1 MSLRNDYPV
10 VIGTTPITI
19 PAMTWSMS
27 LETVETVNTTE
38 DGHDDVELTRLG
50 KRKITAS
57 YKVTDSW
64 ALFFRS
70 MYSADTVTV
79 SVYDTLT
86 QTYAVIDM
94 RVRNYKESLVRKSDD
109 LSVTN
114 GIYNI
119 SFELV
124 EA

>member
-1 MSLRNDYPV
+1 MSLRTDYPV

-19 PAMTWSMS
+19 PAMTWNMS
-27 LETVETVNTTE
+27 LDTIENVNTTE
-38 DGHDDVELTRLG
+38 DGHDDVEVTRLG
-50 KRKITAS
+50 KRKISAS

>member
-1 MSLRNDYPV
+1 MSLRTDYPV

-19 PAMTWSMS
+19 PAMTWNMS
-27 LETVETVNTTE
+27 LDTIENVNTTE
-38 DGHDDVELTRLG
+38 DGHDDVEVTRLG
-50 KRKITAS
+50 KRKISAS

-119 SFELV
+119 SFDLL